1 MFSIDFYTKWIMV
14 IILLRTC
21 LRMKKEFK
29 IKILFNL
36 INQGNLL
43 ALLLKHTQDCS
54 VLSQQA
60 EQLSIRYEGYTE
72 RNRTSKERGSRE
84 SKYPEFQVCF
94 YCTEAPH
101 HCCWV
106 HLPSHRRGVH
116 RGGGRTAVGHY
127 KCLTF

>member
-1 MFSIDFYTKWIMV
+1 MFSNDFYTKWIMV

-60 EQLSIRYEGYTE
+60 EQLCIRYEGYTE
-72 RNRTSKERGSRE
+72 RDRTSKDRGSRE

-94 YCTEAPH
+94 
-101 HCCWV
+101 
-106 HLPSHRRGVH
+106 
-116 RGGGRTAVGHY
+116 
-127 KCLTF
+127 